1 MAVILMTKTR
11 TILGISFAAVFALS
25 MIMVPAYAA
34 GHLIIEKTDVKVK
47 NFATLDVKITTT
59 GKIPKDSSTPFGYG
73 IFTNG
78 FEKVLAL
85 TSHGVGIEDHPDQ
98 DGPFDPVFHSH
109 ILDLM
114 DARPSC
120 PSGTVEVDWE
130 NTLDNNISP
139 EYKVKVK
146 KDKISVKAP
155 IDSLDDAGVEF
166 ILAFTIEGGPEGY
179 VVDAETTL
187 PQLCLTVTSGLP

>member
-1 MAVILMTKTR
+1 MTNTK

-34 GHLIIEKTDVKVK
+34 GHLAIEKTDVKVK
-47 NFATLDVKITTT
+47 NFATLDVKITATAN
-59 GKIPKDSSTPFGYG
+59 IPKDSSTPFGYG

-78 FEKVLAL
+78 NNKVLAL

-98 DGPFDPVFHSH
+98 DGPFDPVFHAH

-114 DARPSC
+114 TARPSC
-120 PSGTVEVDWE
+120 PAGSAVEVDWG

-139 EYKVKVK
+139 EYKVKIK
-146 KDKISVKAP
+146 KDKISVKASV
-155 IDSLDDAGVEF
+155 DDLDDAGVEQ
-166 ILAFTIEGGPEGY
+166 ILAFIIKTGPEGY
-179 VVDAETTL
+179 VVNAETTL